1 MLNES
6 LKKSHLVFSNIAL
19 VILAT
24 RHTNPDWTAV
34 IRARLSANSGVVRV
48 DRGGTCRGN
57 FPNGSG
63 ELILPAKSPLR
74 IISFFILVS
83 ER

>member
-6 LKKSHLVFSNIAL
+6 LKKVTFGLFQHRIGEL

-34 IRARLSANSGVVRV
+34 IRTRLSANSRAVRV

-57 FPNGSG
+57 FPNSSA

-74 IISFFILVS
+74 KRKSS
-83 ER
+83 